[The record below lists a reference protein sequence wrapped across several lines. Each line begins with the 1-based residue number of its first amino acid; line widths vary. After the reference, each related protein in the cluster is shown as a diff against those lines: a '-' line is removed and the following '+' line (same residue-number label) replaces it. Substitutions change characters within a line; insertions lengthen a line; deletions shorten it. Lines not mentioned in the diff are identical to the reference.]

1 MNHRNAHTATKMI
14 VRVGFLPP
22 PRPPRPSSFSSHHPS
37 NVAALSFFA
46 ATSVPGMAM
55 TPGTPIP
62 GLDKIYP
69 TPKGGTSKAP
79 VSLPREEYPP
89 WVNELTQPLPSLAKL
104 RTMRVEDASD
114 RDMKRYLKLVRKT
127 KIKSENESLAKS

>member
-1 MNHRNAHTATKMI
+1 MNHRNAHTATTLI
-14 VRVGFLPP
+14 VRVGFLPL
-22 PRPPRPSSFSSHHPS
+22 PRPPRPSHHG
-37 NVAALSFFA
+37 NVAQLRPLSSFA

-55 TPGTPIP
+55 RPGTPIP

-69 TPKGGTSKAP
+69 IPKDGVSKAP

>member
-1 MNHRNAHTATKMI
+1 
-14 VRVGFLPP
+14 
-22 PRPPRPSSFSSHHPS
+22 
-37 NVAALSFFA
+37 
-46 ATSVPGMAM
+46 MAM